1 MPVETKYNSK
11 NDNLI
16 EACKDYKLHL
26 TVFLCIVIAE
36 YIGVITLDIS
46 GISIVLMP
54 LLYSLVLTVAFY
66 VLKPFTWISEE
77 QSDRSTAIMM
87 LLIGPLLAKLAIAS
101 GHNLQCRSCNITTG
115 SWEPGNN
122 ILCYAGSITIRF

>member
-54 LLYSLVLTVAFY
+54 LLYSLVLTVAF
-66 VLKPFTWISEE
+66 
-77 QSDRSTAIMM
+77 
-87 LLIGPLLAKLAIAS
+87 
-101 GHNLQCRSCNITTG
+101 
-115 SWEPGNN
+115 
-122 ILCYAGSITIRF
+122 